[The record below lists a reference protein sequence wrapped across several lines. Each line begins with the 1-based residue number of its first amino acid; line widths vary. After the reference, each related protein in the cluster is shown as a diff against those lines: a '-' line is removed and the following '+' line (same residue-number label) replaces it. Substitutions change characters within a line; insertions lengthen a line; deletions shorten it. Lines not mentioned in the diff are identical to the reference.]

1 MTGGE
6 YREEYMGLGVAKV
19 IELLADG
26 KDIESAVATGVAE
39 AKKSIRNVSGVWVD
53 GIQALLD
60 DGEITGY
67 RVNLKITFVV
77 DNNPDD

>member
-1 MTGGE
+1 MA
-6 YREEYMGLGVAKV
+6 LGVAKV
-19 IELLADG
+19 IELLSDG
-26 KDIESAVATGVAE
+26 KDIESAVAAGVAE
-39 AKKSIRNVSGVWVD
+39 AKKSLRNVSGVWVD

-67 RVNLKITFVV
+67 RVNLKVTFVV